1 MQSIRLIY
9 RNILLFCT
17 LIINY
22 QKEETR
28 KHSHFQLHQRR
39 KHLGIN
45 LTVEIKYIFFEN
57 HEALIKGVEDNTN
70 KWKRQI
76 YDHGLEELIVKMS
89 TLLKAIYKFNAIPIK
104 TPMTFSTEI

>member
-1 MQSIRLIY
+1 MQSIILIY

-28 KHSHFQLHQRR
+28 KSHFQSHQKR

-45 LTVEIKYIFFEN
+45 LTVEIKDLVFEN
-57 HEALIKGVEDNTN
+57 CEALIKGIEGNTN
-70 KWKRQI
+70 KWK
-76 YDHGLEELIVKMS
+76 D
-89 TLLKAIYKFNAIPIK
+89 NP
-104 TPMTFSTEI
+104 

>member
-28 KHSHFQLHQRR
+28 KQSHFQSHKER

-45 LTVEIKYIFFEN
+45 LTVEIKDLFFEN
-57 HEALIKGVEDNTN
+57 YEALIKGIDSNTN
-70 KWKRQI
+70 KWK
-76 YDHGLEELIVKMS
+76 D
-89 TLLKAIYKFNAIPIK
+89 NP
-104 TPMTFSTEI
+104 